1 MCISTVMTRGDL
13 FALPCGHKFYIGND
27 DEETLEGVKIAQHE
41 GTSYQ
46 IIIADFAELG
56 EDGEGI
62 LIRHEDLT
70 VDGTFAFIPIALS
83 NFGNE
88 LRLCCE
94 GNYE

>member
-46 IIIADFAELG
+46 IIVADFAELG
-56 EDGEGI
+56 EDGEGV
-62 LIRHEDLT
+62 LIKHEDLM
-70 VDGTFAFIPIALS
+70 VDGTFASIPDELTD
-83 NFGNE
+83 FGE
-88 LRLCCE
+88 DLRLCCE
-94 GNYE
+94 GNNE